1 MFRLFDACL
10 ILFLNQRPY
19 WDEKGC
25 GTEEEPLCLDKSP
38 GVPYLESYNC
48 EREPLPKP
56 SWAMRGKKQLYRPEY
71 VQSHFVH
78 YSTVTNKMLITY
90 GEAKKAN
97 KDWKRITQEYS
108 PSEVISNEQT
118 QVFLLHSKSTV
129 PVDTKNWKNMCRHD
143 FKLKYGQVC
152 RVGNPWP
159 NGTVVEG
166 AYDENGYLY
175 NCFPYDKLTN
185 YWIPKLKD
193 GPKREWLRSTV

>member
-1 MFRLFDACL
+1 MFDVSL

-19 WDEKGC
+19 WDGKGC

-78 YSTVTNKMLITY
+78 YSTVTNKMLMTY

-97 KDWKRITQEYS
+97 KSWKRITQEYQ

-118 QVFLLHSKSTV
+118 
-129 PVDTKNWKNMCRHD
+129 
-143 FKLKYGQVC
+143 QVC

-166 AYDENGYLY
+166 AYDENDFLY

-185 YWIPKLKD
+185 YWIPKLKE
-193 GPKREWLRSTV
+193 GPKREWLRSTVPGSVDKNSALQ